1 MSARSKDPTRVIHG
15 ARIGSQVGE
24 LHGSAVG
31 ASVLAARGG
40 ESLACRSLPPG
51 MRWSKAE

>member
-1 MSARSKDPTRVIHG
+1 MSARSKDLTRVIHG
-15 ARIGSQVGE
+15 GRIGSQVGE
-24 LHGSAVG
+24 LHGGAVG

-51 MRWSKAE
+51 MWWSKAE